1 MMFQRTKEEIFELTK
16 EILHTQIKE
25 IPKIPMISSYIDT
38 LKAGS
43 ESMEDLGTSYVFI
56 NTTNSKVYKKKEI
69 AQISYGNNA
78 CYCIDIWIVYE
89 QKLVYI
95 EIDSPGIVKRILWQ
109 PVISGGFSSRAYKSL
124 YENNGNDGWW
134 NWDDYR
140 TITELLKP
148 L

>member
-25 IPKIPMISSYIDT
+25 IPKIPMISSYVDS

-43 ESMEDLGTSYVFI
+43 ESMENLSTSYVFI
-56 NTTNSKVYKKKEI
+56 NTTKSKIYKKKEI
-69 AQISYGNNA
+69 ARISYGNNA

-89 QKLVYI
+89 QKLVYL

-109 PVISGGFSSRAYKSL
+109 PFISGGLSSRAYKSL
-124 YENNGNDGWW
+124 YENSVHSGRGI
-134 NWDDYR
+134 WDDYK
-140 TITELLKP
+140 TIIDLLKS

>member
-1 MMFQRTKEEIFELTK
+1 MMFQRTKEEIFELAK

-25 IPKIPMISSYIDT
+25 IPKIPMISSYIDS
-38 LKAGS
+38 LKTGS
-43 ESMEDLGTSYVFI
+43 ENMEDFGTSYVFI
-56 NTTNSKVYKKKEI
+56 NIANSKVYKKKEI

-78 CYCIDIWIVYE
+78 CYCIDILIVYE

-109 PVISGGFSSRAYKSL
+109 PFISGGLSSHAYKNL
-124 YENNGNDGWW
+124 YENISGRW
-134 NWDDYR
+134 NWDDYK
-140 TITELLKP
+140 TIIDLLKS

>member
-25 IPKIPMISSYIDT
+25 IPKIPMISSYIDS

-43 ESMEDLGTSYVFI
+43 ENMEDLGASYVFI

-78 CYCIDIWIVYE
+78 CYCIDILIIYE

-109 PVISGGFSSRAYKSL
+109 PFIPGGLSSHAYKSL
-124 YENNGNDGWW
+124 YENSKDGGQW
-134 NWDDYR
+134 NWDDYK
-140 TITELLKP
+140 TIIDLLKS